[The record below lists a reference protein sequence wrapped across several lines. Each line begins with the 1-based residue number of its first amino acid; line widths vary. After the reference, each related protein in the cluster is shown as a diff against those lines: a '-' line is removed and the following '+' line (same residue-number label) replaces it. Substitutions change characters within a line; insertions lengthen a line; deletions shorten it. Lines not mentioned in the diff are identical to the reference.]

1 MVRAYLDE
9 DVSVLLAPLLQ
20 AREINASTARDHAM
34 LGKQDE
40 EQLRKAIE
48 LNAILITHNRV
59 DFEIAYADY
68 TKRGITHQ
76 GIIVL
81 ARKRDIYTIARR
93 IAKFLSQ
100 HPSLENQLWYL

>member
-40 EQLRKAIE
+40 EQLQKAKTDMEKALKKHKLYKDHINQRTE
-48 LNAILITHNRV
+48 N
-59 DFEIAYADY
+59 D
-68 TKRGITHQ
+68 GI
-76 GIIVL
+76 
-81 ARKRDIYTIARR
+81 
-93 IAKFLSQ
+93 SQ
-100 HPSLENQLWYL
+100 KKVK